1 MLKKIE
7 LIWSFLFIPIFSTEI
22 SSLEPDSFRD
32 TASISVKN
40 LDGQIKASNEDR
52 DALSDL
58 QNPISQAKKYYED
71 IAGSIDV
78 VVDSYKSE
86 ISKLDAQIEIRN
98 RQLEFQQDSESNL
111 KSKIEEQVQV
121 FRKASNQKT
130 HWAAL
135 ELTPEDRAEPN
146 LASEIAK
153 NEAKLV
159 ESRAQIKMLGAKL
172 RKTLSEIKD
181 INSGITELQKKIN
194 DFELKIDNLQKVKE
208 LATKT
213 VNDLD
218 RLEEIRLSFHSN
230 LRVNQAPDPEY
241 EIDLSRYAQDFEPAT
256 ESEGS
261 VSPRMQFESA
271 EEVQNYL
278 DKSNLDRMREE
289 AELERSLSESSS
301 DNGVTPALRDYLN
314 EAESDLRAL
323 NEYRDQM
330 SLKDKFVDS
339 LKYFF
344 KEYLKGKV
352 TRTEIKSSPKTSVK
366 GKINILENKVRR
378 FRQNPQDAE
387 TQRAF
392 DADRPHYSDLIRLPE
407 FEPRAL

>member
-7 LIWSFLFIPIFSTEI
+7 LIWSFLFIPIFSAQL

-32 TASISVKN
+32 IASMSVKN
-40 LDGQIKASNEDR
+40 LARQIKASKADR
-52 DALSDL
+52 DTLSDL

-78 VVDSYKSE
+78 VVDSYNAE
-86 ISKLDAQIEIRN
+86 ISKFMTQIEIRN
-98 RQLEFQQDSESNL
+98 RQLEFQQYSESNF
-111 KSKIEEQVQV
+111 KSKIKELGQV
-121 FRKASNQKT
+121 FKAASNQKT
-130 HWAAL
+130 AWAAL
-135 ELTPEDRAEPN
+135 ELTPKDRAEPN
-146 LASEIAK
+146 LALEIAK

-159 ESRAQIKMLGAKL
+159 ESRAQIKMLRAEL

-194 DFELKIDNLQKVKE
+194 DFELKIDNLQKVKN

-213 VNDLD
+213 VNVLD

-241 EIDLSRYAQDFEPAT
+241 EIDLSKYAQDSEPAT
-256 ESEGS
+256 DSEGS
-261 VSPRMQFESA
+261 VSPIMQFESA
-271 EEVQNYL
+271 EELQKDL
-278 DKSNLDRMREE
+278 DQSNLDRMREE

-301 DNGVTPALRDYLN
+301 DNGITPALRDYLN
-314 EAESDLRAL
+314 EAEADLKRL
-323 NEYRDQM
+323 NAYRDQM